1 MRIVIFTRLHRAGAA
16 ALAMGLAVLGVQAI
30 SAAPAAAATLPP
42 GSVKRVNTLSP
53 FDVRTAKSF
62 SADCAPGQRVL
73 GGGAFTVGGI
83 HAVITEM
90 QPVHPATGVDSF
102 EVSAAADQFG
112 IAGPWGIQVFAFCA
126 TVPST
131 MELEIV
137 SHTDL
142 PTSNTVHD
150 ASLRCPSGKIL
161 VGGGGKIDNGGGQ
174 VDLGTGL
181 AGVTTIGAFAKED
194 ADGYAGFYTDTV
206 YGVCA
211 SSSIIND
218 YSVVRTSNGSTAPN
232 LTETLACPTGMELTG
247 ITAETD
253 LPGTHL
259 QQIRPTQA
267 NLAIFGTQSSVPPR
281 GTWGLDY
288 AVFCMK

>member
-1 MRIVIFTRLHRAGAA
+1 LQKVGAA
-16 ALAMGLAVLGVQAI
+16 ALAMGLAILGVQAL
-30 SAAPAAAATLPP
+30 SAAPAAAVTLPP

-62 SADCAPGQRVL
+62 SANCSAGQRVL
-73 GGGAFTVGGI
+73 GGGAFTVGGV

-90 QPVHPATGVDSF
+90 QPIHPNTGVDSF

-112 IAGPWGIQVFAFCA
+112 IAGPWGFQVFAFCA
-126 TVPST
+126 TVPSA

-137 SHTDL
+137 SHSDP
-142 PTSNTVHD
+142 PTSNTFDD
-150 ASLRCPSGKIL
+150 ASLRCPNGKIL

-174 VDLGTGL
+174 VDLGTGP

-194 ADGYAGFYTDTV
+194 ADGYAGTYTDTV

-211 SSSIIND
+211 SQSIIND
-218 YSVVRTSNGSTAPN
+218 YSAVHTSSGTSAPN

-247 ITAETD
+247 ITAETG

-281 GTWGLDY
+281 GVWGLDY